1 LGHID
6 IIVGINL
13 LREGLDIP
21 EVSLVAIF
29 DADKE
34 GFLRNERSLLQTIGR
49 ASRNQNGRVILYA
62 DSISAAMEA
71 SIKQTIER
79 RKRQNN
85 YNEENQITPQTIKK
99 AMPVMNSET
108 GDLMAG
114 VAGKGVGG
122 GRRLVAKKPGKKGV
136 EGLAKKFSLG
146 AAAWNTTGSVLD
158 NISQPDWNDESNI
171 LVDENMEQSI
181 ENNDDRIKL
190 INRMERE
197 MKAAAARLDFE
208 RAAQLRDRIYQL
220 ENPTN

>member
-1 LGHID
+1 
-6 IIVGINL
+6 
-13 LREGLDIP
+13 
-21 EVSLVAIF
+21 
-29 DADKE
+29 
-34 GFLRNERSLLQTIGR
+34 
-49 ASRNQNGRVILYA
+49 
-62 DSISAAMEA
+62 
-71 SIKQTIER
+71 
-79 RKRQNN
+79 
-85 YNEENQITPQTIKK
+85 
-99 AMPVMNSET
+99 
-108 GDLMAG
+108 MAG
-114 VAGKGVGG
+114 VAGKGVEG

-158 NISQPDWNDESNI
+158 NISQPDWNDESNT
-171 LVDENMEQSI
+171 LVDENVEQSV